1 MSEKDVLNLIDVANL
16 DSSTNDLAQKI
27 LDEEDLDKT
36 KDMVK
41 LFNLNQCKKNV
52 IRVLNLTKIYDKIL
66 DQVTRRFEDRPGEFS
81 NADLISYMTTI
92 QSAID
97 KANRSLD
104 LVQEAPA
111 IQINTQINI
120 NDPESEL
127 NRDERQRV
135 LEAVN
140 SLLKRAQDVGITI
153 DDYTVSDDN
162 QNN

>member
-97 KANRSLD
+97 KANKSLD

-120 NDPESEL
+120 TDTESEL